1 MMTNNNSLITF
12 EEILKLFG
20 QLDKPKEFALFH
32 EKFPVFMSQKSE
44 EDRQFIGT
52 IMLSL
57 TSDNAIKLMRDMS
70 RSGHTEMLEK
80 LEQKLLAFKENFS

>member
-1 MMTNNNSLITF
+1 MSNSIITF

-20 QLDKPKEFALFH
+20 QLDKPKESALFH

-44 EDRQFIGT
+44 EDRAFIGS
-52 IMLSL
+52 IMLTL

-70 RSGHTEMLEK
+70 RSGHTDMLDN
-80 LEQKLLAFKENFS
+80 LERRLRNFKEKIA

>member
-20 QLDKPKEFALFH
+20 QLDKPREFALFH

-70 RSGHTEMLEK
+70 KSGHTEMLDK
-80 LEQKLLAFKENFS
+80 LEQKLLAFKERFS

>member
-1 MMTNNNSLITF
+1 MNNALITF

-20 QLDKPKEFALFH
+20 QLDKPDKSALFH
-32 EKFPVFMSQKSE
+32 EKFPLFMSQKSE
-44 EDRQFIGT
+44 EDRAFVGS

-70 RSGHTEMLEK
+70 KSGHTDMLEK
-80 LEQKLLAFKENFS
+80 LEQNLLSFREKFS

>member
-1 MMTNNNSLITF
+1 MMTNNNSIITF

-20 QLDKPKEFALFH
+20 QLEKPKESALFH

-57 TSDNAIKLMRDMS
+57 TSDNAIKLMRDIV
-70 RSGHTEMLEK
+70 
-80 LEQKLLAFKENFS
+80 

>member
-1 MMTNNNSLITF
+1 MMTNNNSIITF

-20 QLDKPKEFALFH
+20 QLDKPKESALFH
-32 EKFPVFMSQKSE
+32 EKFPVFMAQKSE

-70 RSGHTEMLEK
+70 KSGHTEMLEK
-80 LEQKLLAFKENFS
+80 LEQKLLSFKEKFS

>member
-1 MMTNNNSLITF
+1 MITF

-20 QLDKPKEFALFH
+20 QLDIPHKSASFH
-32 EKFPVFMSQKSE
+32 EKFPIFMSQKSE
-44 EDRQFIGT
+44 EDRAFIGS

-70 RSGHTEMLEK
+70 RSGHTEMLEN
-80 LEQKLLAFKENFS
+80 LEQKIIHFRERFN

>member
-1 MMTNNNSLITF
+1 MMTSNNSTITF

-20 QLDKPKEFALFH
+20 QLDKPNESALFH
-32 EKFPVFMSQKSE
+32 EKFPDFMAQKSDE
-44 EDRQFIGT
+44 NRAFIGS

-70 RSGHTEMLEK
+70 RSGHTEMLEN
-80 LEQKLLAFKENFS
+80 LEQRLLSFREKFS

>member
-1 MMTNNNSLITF
+1 MNPILITF

-20 QLDKPKEFALFH
+20 QLDKPDTSALFH

-44 EDRQFIGT
+44 EDRQFVGT

-70 RSGHTEMLEK
+70 KSGHTEMLDN
-80 LEQKLLAFKENFS
+80 LEQNLLRFRERFS

>member
-1 MMTNNNSLITF
+1 MTTNNSIITF

-20 QLDKPKEFALFH
+20 QLDKPDKSALFH
-32 EKFPVFMSQKSE
+32 DKFSVFLSQKSE

-70 RSGHTEMLEK
+70 KSGHIEMLDK
-80 LEQKLLAFKENFS
+80 LEQNLLSFREKFS

>member
-1 MMTNNNSLITF
+1 MTINQSIITF

-20 QLDKPKEFALFH
+20 QLDKPKESALFH
-32 EKFPVFMSQKSE
+32 EKFSVFMSQKSE

-57 TSDNAIKLMRDMS
+57 TSDNAIRLMRDMS
-70 RSGHTEMLEK
+70 RSGHTEMLNN
-80 LEQKLLAFKENFS
+80 LEQNLLTFREKFS